1 MTDTA
6 TTTVTRSVQGAEV
19 PTPGTFEIDPSH
31 SEVGFTVRH
40 LGLSKVRGR
49 FGAFFGTVVVA
60 DDPTDSSVE
69 AEIDL
74 ASVDTRDEGRDTHLR
89 SADFFDAEV
98 HPAMTFRSRRVSA
111 AAGGWRVEGDLTIKG
126 VSQPVILDT
135 TFEGAISADPWGS
148 ARIAFTAEAEIDREA
163 FGLTWNQALETG
175 GVLVGRKVKVQLEI
189 QAVRT
194 A

>member
-6 TTTVTRSVQGAEV
+6 ITSVTRSIEGTEV
-19 PTPGTFEIDPSH
+19 PAPGRFEIDPAH

-49 FGAFFGTVVVA
+49 FGTFSGTVVVA

-74 ASVDTRDEGRDTHLR
+74 ASVDTREEGRDTHLR
-89 SADFFDAEV
+89 SADFFDVET
-98 HPAMTFRSRRVSA
+98 HPTMTFRSRRVRPSA
-111 AAGGWRVEGDLTIKG
+111 VGWEVEGDLTIKG
-126 VSQPVILDT
+126 TSRPVTLAT
-135 TFEGAISADPWGS
+135 TFEGAITADPWGD
-148 ARIAFTAEAEIDREA
+148 ARLAFTAEAEIDREA

-175 GVLVGRKVKVQLEI
+175 GVLVGRTVKVLLEI